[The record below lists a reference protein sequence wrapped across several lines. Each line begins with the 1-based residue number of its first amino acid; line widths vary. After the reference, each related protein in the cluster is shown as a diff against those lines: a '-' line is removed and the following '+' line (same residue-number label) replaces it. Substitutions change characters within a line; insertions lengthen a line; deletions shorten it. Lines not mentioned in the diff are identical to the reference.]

1 MWGEGGGASW
11 RGSGP
16 GKTCFFVFTD
26 SELTFNITTQIR
38 NNEFAG
44 LKLNPM
50 NGRFNVLGLV
60 EGRVSWLGNQDTGL
74 AEISVSRGSTG
85 S

>member
-1 MWGEGGGASW
+1 MGGRGGATW

-38 NNEFAG
+38 NNEYC
-44 LKLNPM
+44 
-50 NGRFNVLGLV
+50 RSEV
-60 EGRVSWLGNQDTGL
+60 
-74 AEISVSRGSTG
+74 GSNEWEV
-85 S
+85 

>member
-1 MWGEGGGASW
+1 MWGEGGGKLACV
-11 RGSGP
+11 GP
-16 GKTCFFVFTD
+16 GKNVFLCFTD